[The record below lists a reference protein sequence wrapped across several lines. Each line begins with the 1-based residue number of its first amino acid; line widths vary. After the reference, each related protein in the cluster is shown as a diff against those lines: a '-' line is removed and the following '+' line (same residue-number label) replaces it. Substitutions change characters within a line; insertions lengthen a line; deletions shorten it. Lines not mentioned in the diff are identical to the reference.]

1 MPTAFQLPDSF
12 VLFEAHGAQEY
23 PGDWRYH

>member
-23 PGDWRYH
+23 PSDWHYH

>member
-12 VLFEAHGAQEY
+12 VLFEACGVQEY
-23 PGDWRYH
+23 PGDWHYH